1 MGIISIAED
10 IVPIAQ
16 FKAHASEWFNKLGND
31 KDTVVIT
38 NNGRAAGVLV
48 SPSEYDRLTYT
59 NRFLVS
65 VREGMDDI
73 EAGRFYTTEEI
84 LQ

>member
-1 MGIISIAED
+1 MSTPSKAED

-16 FKAHASEWFNKLGND
+16 FKAHAS
-31 KDTVVIT
+31 
-38 NNGRAAGVLV
+38 GVQI

-73 EAGRFYTTEEI
+73 EAGRFYTTEE
-84 LQ
+84 LLK